1 MNLPSSKIKIRKR
14 TFFPRKTTRN
24 YELCSH
30 KRMPYHPCMGKL
42 TYIWQKFWQNVG
54 KYIIHGWYGIV
65 FSMVGI
71 NSTTL
76 FRRTFTYPLF
86 MGFPSLKVKND
97 HLQYPYHPC
106 MGIFTHIWYAF
117 YGKFVGKRATMDIH
131 GNPSVMGYD

>member
-14 TFFPRKTTRN
+14 TFFPRKTTQN

-42 TYIWQKFWQNVG
+42 TYIWHKFWQNVG

-76 FRRTFTYPLF
+76 FRREVYIYPVF
-86 MGFPSLKVKND
+86 FGDSRSLKVKND

-106 MGIFTHIWYAF
+106 HGYIKTHIWHEYN
-117 YGKFVGKRATMDIH
+117 YGIPWDFPWI
-131 GNPSVMGYD
+131 PSDYGI